1 MLEQIFSMIFTTSF
15 GYSIIRITSPIL
27 FAALAAVVAE
37 KAGVTNI
44 GLEGIMM
51 ISALFGVLFAYWTS
65 YWWVGVIGAVVVGII
80 LALIIG
86 VFALKLKT
94 DIILAGI
101 AINLVGSGGTIFLLY
116 LFTGLKGNTASLT
129 TPGMLTPKIDIPILE
144 SIPIL
149 GPIFSGHSIL
159 TYVAFILVLLVWILL
174 YKTAIG
180 LQIRAVG
187 ENSHA
192 ADSVGIS
199 VLKIQY
205 IALGISGALSGL
217 GGTTLR
223 AGIQVSLLVVVS
235 LLWLHRRWV
244 RGNLWEPCSHPCSL
258 VLPVPLAIRWKV
270 CRASLPS
277 WYPQFLTLRPLSV

>member
-149 GPIFSGHSIL
+149 GPIFSGHSVL

-205 IALGISGALSGL
+205 IALGFRCSVWSGRCLHVHVLLSELEYRYRCWSWLHCFGCTGDGS
-217 GGTTLR
+217 GGTSGNHVR
-223 AGIQVSLLVVVS
+223 IPV
-235 LLWLHRRWV
+235 LWFCQCPW
-244 RGNLWEPCSHPCSL
+244 
-258 VLPVPLAIRWKV
+258 
-270 CRASLPS
+270 
-277 WYPQFLTLRPLSV
+277 Q